1 MNSVVDEYKKRLN
14 SIYNQ
19 FVTKN
24 DDIASIF
31 LRDDVDSLVN
41 MLAAQKCSPRDYT
54 NCYGQG
60 LLHLAGIFTFCYFYF
75 IAQYDSFNILKYL
88 LQQDP
93 DCVNI
98 KEDAVIFTFHL
109 NDQ

>member
-1 MNSVVDEYKKRLN
+1 MNDAVSEYKKRLN
-14 SIYNQ
+14 SIVSQ
-19 FVTKN
+19 FVTKK

-31 LRDDVDSLVN
+31 LRDDINSLVN
-41 MLAAQKCSPRDYT
+41 MLTTLKVSPGKYT

-60 LLHLAGIFTFCYFYF
+60 LLHMAGIFEFFYFYF

-93 DCVNI
+93 DCVNV
-98 KEDAVIFTFHL
+98 KEDAVFSYNHYSI
-109 NDQ
+109 